1 MAFEVLFCRQLQLA
15 HFLVLHHLNTVTC
28 MQMYSLKEAS
38 TEYVAAVEET
48 ERKLSCCPVEV
59 GIPDYI
65 VA

>member
-1 MAFEVLFCRQLQLA
+1 
-15 HFLVLHHLNTVTC
+15 